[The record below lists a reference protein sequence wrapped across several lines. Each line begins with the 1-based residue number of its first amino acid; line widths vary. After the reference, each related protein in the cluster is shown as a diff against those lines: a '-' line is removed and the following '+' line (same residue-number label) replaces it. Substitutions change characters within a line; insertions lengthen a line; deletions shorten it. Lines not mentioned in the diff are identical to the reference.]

1 VIHYLD
7 ATRDG
12 QIVHG
17 NGLQQLYLSVAR
29 WASDEQVHVGWKA
42 WSDGGPDLA
51 VLDGVT
57 LGRTAGEYPIL
68 VTETTC
74 YWIDPDLRHYWEY
87 STAGHIKREIPIGPT
102 SQGFAY
108 WDDQAGALVWMDT
121 VLAAPRPLARK
132 HVDLGWQ
139 CGHDPDVPGEAGR
152 ILAIGPDGVLTLVAD
167 VYTPVQAKIR
177 QQPDGSALCLIS
189 LPKDDQ
195 TYVVHSSVFQAYTPP
210 TPPVLPPGPIERVR
224 LRRHAILFAEPTKP
238 RGTAVW
244 SYASDVPADLPVM
257 EGIGPERRW
266 ILTVPAEHPML
277 AVWWTR
283 DEGATAWER
292 DEAEREAGW
301 RKVPIGV
308 YCDRP
313 WFDGLGDVNRLESE
327 GHPVLAFQQAYS
339 GADLRRQLD
348 VVYRSVHALAT
359 AGKRVVLIG
368 RADTTTTWPGE
379 AVDGMLATLV
389 HLANAFDL
397 VVGVGILHRGFTP
410 GANDWPRNRLEWWA
424 WTIANNPA
432 VPPAVEPVDPPASPD
447 PAEPAE
453 PAEPAKPTTP
463 TRPPSPPSEPPSPWY
478 ALLPLAPL
486 IVSGFRRLF
495 RRRPSPPPPPPDYH

>member
-87 STAGHIKREIPIGPT
+87 SAAGHIKREIPIGPT

-195 TYVVHSSVFQAYTPP
+195 TYVVHSSAFQAYTPP
-210 TPPVLPPGPIERVR
+210 APAVLPPGPIERVR

-292 DEAEREAGW
+292 NEVAEGTDRGLLRPALVRRAGRCQPPRIRGTPSTGVPAGILGRRPAAAARCGVPQRTCAGDSREAG
-301 RKVPIGV
+301 
-308 YCDRP
+308 
-313 WFDGLGDVNRLESE
+313 
-327 GHPVLAFQQAYS
+327 
-339 GADLRRQLD
+339 
-348 VVYRSVHALAT
+348 
-359 AGKRVVLIG
+359 
-368 RADTTTTWPGE
+368 
-379 AVDGMLATLV
+379 
-389 HLANAFDL
+389 
-397 VVGVGILHRGFTP
+397 
-410 GANDWPRNRLEWWA
+410 GANRPRGHDDDVA
-424 WTIANNPA
+424 
-432 VPPAVEPVDPPASPD
+432 
-447 PAEPAE
+447 
-453 PAEPAKPTTP
+453 
-463 TRPPSPPSEPPSPWY
+463 
-478 ALLPLAPL
+478 
-486 IVSGFRRLF
+486 G
-495 RRRPSPPPPPPDYH
+495 